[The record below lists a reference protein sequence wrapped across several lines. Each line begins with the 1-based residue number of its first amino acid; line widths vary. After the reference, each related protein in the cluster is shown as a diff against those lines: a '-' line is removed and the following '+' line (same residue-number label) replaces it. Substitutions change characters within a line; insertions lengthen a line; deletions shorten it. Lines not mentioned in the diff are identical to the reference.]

1 VVLLGGE
8 HLEFFVVLGGRRGA
22 DDEQR
27 LGLVL
32 GEQRLAVDL
41 DRAELGMDEDLVVGE
56 ALGDLVLL
64 PQSGELLRRAAGR
77 ATATLGSPIPR

>member
-1 VVLLGGE
+1 MFVPEDGEELKLVVGLGT
-8 HLEFFVVLGGRRGA
+8 RGSGKH
-22 DDEQR
+22 EQS

-56 ALGDLVLL
+56 SLGDLVPL
-64 PQSGELLRRAAGR
+64 P
-77 ATATLGSPIPR
+77 